1 MVKIY
6 FRGWRI
12 IVLNKKDITVKMTF
26 GLKLRERDPG
36 SY

>member
-12 IVLNKKDITVKMTF
+12 TVLNKKDFTVKMTF
-26 GLKLRERDPG
+26 GLKLRERDPR